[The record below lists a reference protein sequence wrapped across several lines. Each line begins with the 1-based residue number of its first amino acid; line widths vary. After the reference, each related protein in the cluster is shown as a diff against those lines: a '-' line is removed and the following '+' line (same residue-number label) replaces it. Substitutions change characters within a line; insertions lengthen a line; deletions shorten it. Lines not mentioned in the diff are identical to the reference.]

1 MLRVPG
7 YLIGIAA
14 CEDLAHVVFRGR
26 REEDQAPVL
35 IKLLRLEQADEAARA
50 RLARELAL
58 TREPPIAAGVV
69 RAIALVPGSQGEA
82 LIFEDV
88 PGDFLRS
95 RLRAG
100 RLDLAEA
107 LTIALRLAATLAA
120 LHEARLVH
128 RALRPEHVLMAAD
141 GTAVWLTGVGQAA
154 PPLASTPGH
163 ATVLDQSMLPYCSPE
178 QTGRVERPVDQRSD
192 YYALGA
198 VLYEML
204 TGQPPFASTDPLD
217 LVHAHLARTPV
228 APSQHCPQIPRP
240 VSDLTLKLLAKSPDD
255 RYQSAGGLA
264 ADLQECLDQWQRDG
278 AIAPFALARYDIP
291 ERLPIPDRLFGRG
304 HETAELQAAIGRV
317 RTGTTEL
324 LLVAG
329 AAGVGKTALV
339 QVARAAVIRE
349 DGYFAGGKFD
359 QLERSIPCAALVQAC
374 ADLLRQILGEDE
386 AAVDAWRIRL
396 LEALG
401 PNGQVIMDLIPELHW
416 VIGPQPP
423 VPELRS
429 QEAQN
434 RFNLYFQRFIACL
447 ARPGHPLVLFLDDL
461 QWADSGS
468 LDLIRTLMS
477 GVGAAGLLLLGA
489 YRDNEVLP
497 GHPLQ
502 RLLADLRPTLQA
514 TGTPLREIALAPLQA
529 ADLCDLIAETLSAP
543 PACAAPLAS
552 LVFAKTRGNPFFVR
566 VFLRALHEE
575 GRLRYET
582 ATSGEPGPGWRWDMA
597 HIGAMRATDNV
608 VDLMARKIDRL
619 GPVTRDLLRL
629 AACIGNR
636 FEPATLATVCE
647 RDLAATLAGLAPA
660 LHAGLLVPAGGGAL
674 AFYHDR
680 IQEAA
685 YARIPESERP
695 GVHYRVGTLLIEG
708 IAPADLPE
716 RLFEVVNHL
725 NAGRVLVVGAAAR
738 ERLARLNLEAGQKAR
753 LSTAYR
759 LAREHFAVALELL
772 GREAW
777 AEQYALCFALHR
789 ARAECDYLCSDFE
802 QAEQGFDRLLTQ
814 ARTRLEKA
822 EIYQLKIIQYEN
834 QSRYT
839 DAVETGRLA
848 LALFH
853 IRLPVAEA
861 EKTAAFA
868 AEQRAIE
875 TRLADRP
882 IADLLDLPV
891 MTDPQVRMSMALLM
905 TTWAPAYVAGDS
917 RLTDFIAARMVQL
930 SLTHGN
936 TQASAY
942 AYVVHGVT
950 LGAALG
956 DYGAGYA
963 FGRLALA
970 VNERFDDRALRAKV
984 RHMFGCFI
992 NPWREPVR
1000 TCLDYS
1006 REAYRTGLENGDFAY
1021 ATYATFSETW
1031 HAFVISTDLERFLA
1045 DYRPN
1050 VAFLTRIKSASF
1062 ADGQRLL
1069 LNWALNLQGRT
1080 ADRLSLSSPELDE
1093 DEYLRRYGE
1102 VPFFATF
1109 YAVTKLTVLYR
1120 FGACDQALAM
1130 ARRAESVVTSLSGT
1144 LWGVILCFYHGL
1156 TLAACA
1162 GSAGPAER
1170 RAHLERLDALQ
1181 AQMALWAKGCP
1192 ANFRHQSLL
1201 LEAERARLDEHPNQ
1215 AMTLFEAA
1223 IEAAGTNGFLQD
1235 EALANERFAAFLL
1248 GRAQERIAALVL
1260 AEAHR
1265 LYASWGAWAKTADLE
1280 ERNGPLLARARAA
1293 AAAAADPGKGGAL
1306 DLDTVIK
1313 AAQVISGEI
1322 ERDRLLEKLMQIL
1335 QSSAGAQKAVLILDH
1350 TGDHKGEED
1359 GGLLVEALALVGAA
1373 EPVRL
1378 ESLPL
1383 ESSTQVSAAIAH
1395 YVHRTGETLV
1405 IADAVRDE
1413 RFGADPYVRQQA
1425 PRSILCAPILHR
1437 GQSIG
1442 MLYLENNLTAGAFTP
1457 DRIEVVRI
1465 LASQTAIS
1473 LENARLYEGL
1483 RAEMAER
1490 TRAQEALR
1498 LARDELEVRVA
1509 ARTAE
1514 LSETKDAA
1522 ETANRA
1528 KSEFLANMSHELR
1541 TPLNGILGYAQILK
1555 RDQELSPAQRT
1566 GVDII
1571 ERSGDHLLTL
1581 ITDILDLSKIEAGK
1595 TEVQLSEFDL
1605 AGFLN
1610 VIADIVRVRAEQK
1623 RLAFAF
1629 ETSASL
1635 PALVCGDARRLRQVL
1650 LNLLGN
1656 AVKFTE
1662 RGGVTLRVAARPQ
1675 IPREDAPHEDGQPLV
1690 CLRFEIQDTGI
1701 GIRPQDREAIFLP
1714 FAQVGQAAGQ
1724 VEGTGLGL
1732 TISERLTRLMGG
1744 TLGFRSTP
1752 GQGSLFWVELA
1763 LAVLSEAHAPQ
1774 PAPQRPIVG
1783 YAGARRRVLV
1793 VDDRAENR
1801 SLLVDLL
1808 APLGFELAEAD
1819 NGRTA
1824 LTRVGDFA
1832 PDLVLM
1838 DLVMPEM
1845 DGFEATRHIRARSP
1859 ATLVIALSASVF
1871 EHSRRQSEAAGCDAF
1886 VQKPVQ
1892 AQDLLQSLATH
1903 LGLEWVYAP
1912 VPEPPPLPAPDPQGP
1927 VTAPGLERLRQLQE
1941 LAMMGHVQAILAELD
1956 DLETGTPVLRP
1967 FTQTLREKAECYDMK
1982 GIRTFLTP
1990 YLEQPQCFN
1999 PRPA

>member
-7 YLIGIAA
+7 YLIGVVA
-14 CEDLAHVVFRGR
+14 CEDLTHVVLHGR
-26 REEDQAPVL
+26 REDDQTPVL
-35 IKLLRLEQADEAARA
+35 IKTIRPEQADAVARA
-50 RLARELAL
+50 GLAHELAL
-58 TREPPIAAGVV
+58 TREPPIATGVV
-69 RAIALVPGSQGEA
+69 RAIALIPSSQGEV
-82 LIFEDV
+82 LLLEDV
-88 PGDFLRS
+88 AGDFLRS

-107 LTIALRLAATLAA
+107 LAIALRLAATLAA

-128 RALRPEHVLMAAD
+128 RALRPEHILVAAD
-141 GTAVWLTGVGQAA
+141 GPAVWLTGFGQAA
-154 PPLASTPGH
+154 PAFASSPGT
-163 ATVLDQSMLPYCSPE
+163 ALDRSMLPYCSPE
-178 QTGRVERPVDQRSD
+178 QTGRVQRPVDQRAD

-204 TGQPPFASTDPLD
+204 TGQPPFAATDALD

-228 APSQHCPQIPRP
+228 SPSQRCPD
-240 VSDLTLKLLAKSPDD
+240 VSRLVSELTLKLLAKSPHD
-255 RYQSAGGLA
+255 RYQSARGLA
-264 ADLQECLDQWQRDG
+264 VDLQECLGQWQASG
-278 AIAPFALARYDIP
+278 TIIPFPLARHDIP
-291 ERLPIPDRLFGRG
+291 ERLLIPDRLYGRDP
-304 HETAELQAAIGRV
+304 ETVALRAAVDRV
-317 RTGTTEL
+317 TTGATEL

-329 AAGVGKTALV
+329 PAGVGKTALV
-339 QVARAAVIRE
+339 QAARAAILQGG
-349 DGYFAGGKFD
+349 GYFAGGKFD
-359 QLERSIPCAALVQAC
+359 QLERGIPCAALVQAFQ
-374 ADLLRQILGEDE
+374 DLLRQILGEDQ
-386 AAVDAWRIRL
+386 AAIDAWRTRL

-401 PNGQVIMDLIPELHW
+401 PNGPVIMDLIPELHW

-423 VPELRS
+423 VPELRA

-434 RFNLYFQRFIACL
+434 RFNLYFQRFIACF
-447 ARPGHPLVLFLDDL
+447 ARPGYPLVLFLDDL
-461 QWADSGS
+461 QWADSAS
-468 LDLIRTLMS
+468 LDLIRTLMT
-477 GVGAAGLLLLGA
+477 GATATGLLLLGA
-489 YRDNEVLP
+489 YRDNEVPP
-497 GHPLQ
+497 GHPLA

-514 TGTPLREIALAPLQA
+514 SGTPLREIALGPLQA
-529 ADLCDLIAETLSAP
+529 ADLCDLIAETLDAP
-543 PACAAPLAS
+543 PESAAPLAS
-552 LVFAKTRGNPFFVR
+552 LVLAKTRGNPFFVR
-566 VFLRALHEE
+566 VFLRALDEE
-575 GRLRYET
+575 GLLRYET
-582 ATSGEPGPGWRWDMA
+582 EATGEPGPGWRWDLA
-597 HIGAMRATDNV
+597 RIDARRATDNV
-608 VDLMARKIDRL
+608 VDLMARKIERL
-619 GPVTRDLLRL
+619 APATRDLLRL

-636 FEPATLATVCE
+636 FESATLATVCE
-647 RDLAATLAGLAPA
+647 RDLAATLSDLAPA
-660 LHAGLLVPAGGGAL
+660 LHAGLLVPAGGGAF

-685 YARIPESERP
+685 YARIPESERA
-695 GVHYRVGTLLIEG
+695 GVHYRVGTLLLEG

-716 RLFEVVNHL
+716 RLFEVVDHL
-725 NAGRVLVVGAAAR
+725 NAGRALVVGDAAR
-738 ERLARLNLEAGQKAR
+738 ERLARLNLEAGRKAR

-759 LAREHFAVALELL
+759 LAREHFAVALDLL
-772 GREAW
+772 GPGAC
-777 AEQYALCFALHR
+777 AEHYDLCFALHL

-802 QAEQGFDRLLTQ
+802 QAEQGFDRLLAQ
-814 ARTRLEKA
+814 ARTRLEQA
-822 EIYQLKIIQYEN
+822 EIYRLKIVQYEN

-848 LALFH
+848 LALFE

-875 TRLADRP
+875 TRLAGRP
-882 IADLLDLPV
+882 IADLLHLPV
-891 MTDPQVRMSMALLM
+891 MSDPEVRMSMQLLM
-905 TTWAPAYVAGDS
+905 TTWAPAYVGGDT
-917 RLTDFIAARMVQL
+917 RLTVFISARMVAL
-930 SLTHGN
+930 SLAHGN

-970 VNERFDDRALRAKV
+970 VNECFDDRALRAKV
-984 RHMFGCFI
+984 QHMFGCFI
-992 NPWREPVR
+992 NLWREPVR

-1006 REAYRTGLENGDFAY
+1006 REAYRAGLENGDFAY

-1031 HAFVISTDLERFLA
+1031 HAFVTSTDLERFLDA
-1045 DYRPN
+1045 YRPN
-1050 VAFLTRIKSASF
+1050 VAFLARIKNLSF
-1062 ADGQRLL
+1062 ADGQRLF
-1069 LNWALNLQGRT
+1069 LNWALNLQGR
-1080 ADRLSLSSPELDE
+1080 ARDRLSLSSPDLDE

-1109 YAVTKLTVLYR
+1109 HAVTKLTVLYR

-1130 ARRAESVVTSLSGT
+1130 ARRAESVVSSLGGT
-1144 LWGVILCFYHGL
+1144 LWGAILCFYHGL

-1162 GSAGPAER
+1162 GLAGPAER
-1170 RAHLERLDALQ
+1170 RTHLERLDTLK
-1181 AQMALWAKGCP
+1181 AQMDDWAAGCP

-1201 LEAERARLDEHPNQ
+1201 LGAERARLDGHPDQ
-1215 AMTLFEAA
+1215 AMTLYEQAVEAA
-1223 IEAAGTNGFLQD
+1223 SANGFLQD
-1235 EALANERFAAFLL
+1235 EALANELFAAFLI
-1248 GRAQERIAALVL
+1248 GRGQTRIAALVL
-1260 AEAHR
+1260 VEAHR

-1280 ERNGPLLARARAA
+1280 ERHGPLLAPARAA
-1293 AAAAADPGKGGAL
+1293 ATDPGKGGAL

-1313 AAQVISGEI
+1313 AAQVISGEM

-1335 QSSAGAQKAVLILDH
+1335 QNSAGAQKAVLILD
-1350 TGDHKGEED
+1350 DA
-1359 GGLLVEALALVGAA
+1359 GGLVVKALALVGAA

-1378 ESLPL
+1378 VTQPL
-1383 ESSTQVSAAIAH
+1383 ESSTEVSVAIAH
-1395 YVHRTGETLV
+1395 FVHRTGETLT

-1413 RFGADPYVRQQA
+1413 RFGADLYVRQQS

-1437 GQSIG
+1437 GQFIG
-1442 MLYLENNLTAGAFTP
+1442 MLYLENNLTAGAFTA
-1457 DRIEVVRI
+1457 DRVEVVRI

-1473 LENARLYEGL
+1473 LENARLYEGI

-1490 TRAQEALR
+1490 TRAEEALR
-1498 LARDELEVRVA
+1498 RARDELEVRVA
-1509 ARTAE
+1509 ERTAE
-1514 LSETKDAA
+1514 LSEAKDAA

-1555 RDQELSPAQRT
+1555 RDPALAPAQRA

-1595 TEVQLSEFDL
+1595 IEVEASEFDL
-1605 AGFLN
+1605 TEFLDG
-1610 VIADIVRVRAEQK
+1610 VADIVRVRAEQK
-1623 RLAFAF
+1623 RLAFRF
-1629 ETSASL
+1629 ESSPPV
-1635 PALVCGDARRLRQVL
+1635 PALVQGDDRRLRQVL

-1662 RGGVTLRVAARPQ
+1662 RGGVTLRVTARP
-1675 IPREDAPHEDGQPLV
+1675 EAPAEGVPQGGRQSLV
-1690 CLRFEIQDTGI
+1690 RLRFEIEDTGI

-1714 FAQVGQAAGQ
+1714 FQQVGQAAGQ

-1752 GQGSLFWVELA
+1752 GRGSLFWVELA
-1763 LAVLSEAHAPQ
+1763 LAVLSEAHALQ
-1774 PAPQRPIVG
+1774 PAPERPIVG
-1783 YAGARRRVLV
+1783 YAGARRRILV

-1808 APLGFELAEAD
+1808 GPLGFALAEAD

-1824 LTRVGDFA
+1824 LERAGDFA
-1832 PDLVLM
+1832 PDVVLM

-1845 DGFEATRHIRARSP
+1845 DGFEATRRLRARSP
-1859 ATLVIALSASVF
+1859 AIVVIALSASVF

-1892 AQDLLQSLATH
+1892 AQDLLESLATH
-1903 LGLEWVYAP
+1903 LGLEWIYAP
-1912 VPEPPPLPAPDPQGP
+1912 APESPPVLPLVPDSQGP
-1927 VTAPGLERLRQLQE
+1927 LAAPGLERLRRLQE

-1956 DLETGTPVLRP
+1956 DLETGTLVPRP
-1967 FTQTLREKAECYDMK
+1967 FAQALRRMADCYDMK
-1982 GIRTFLTP
+1982 GIRTFLQP
-1990 YLEQPQCFN
+1990 YLEQLQ
-1999 PRPA
+1999 